1 MSTPPLIG
9 VKLAGERREG
19 NQIEIDI
26 FSGDD
31 DSCGQAELRR
41 HFTARVC
48 EGLGMP
54 SEHAAMAAEVLVGA
68 NVRGIDSHGVPP
80 TGAYAWWVDD
90 GIESAT

>member
-1 MSTPPLIG
+1 
-9 VKLAGERREG
+9 
-19 NQIEIDI
+19 
-26 FSGDD
+26 
-31 DSCGQAELRR
+31 
-41 HFTARVC
+41 
-48 EGLGMP
+48 MP